1 MSDLLRNPVENG
13 LIGGLGL
20 KLSRVIWSR
29 VHTRLT
35 IFCLSSGIL
44 QLCMRQL
51 ITCSVLV
58 SRGGGGGWHRVVQK
72 RWIPDMVVL
81 V

>member
-1 MSDLLRNPVENG
+1 MVGGAYETEDILPVFWDTAALHEA
-13 LIGGLGL
+13 
-20 KLSRVIWSR
+20 
-29 VHTRLT
+29 
-35 IFCLSSGIL
+35 
-44 QLCMRQL
+44 L

-58 SRGGGGGWHRVVQK
+58 SRGGGGGWHRAVQK